1 MYSKAMEDQKHSLL
15 IVEDEDHIREFLQSA
30 FSKEGFMVMQAATGE
45 EGLSHALDRHPSAI
59 LLDIMLPGMDG
70 LTVLSKL
77 RQDPWGKDVPVVLLT
92 NLNPDD
98 SMLEKINKDEP
109 AFYLVKVN
117 SSTED
122 IIAKVR
128 AAIAH
133 ETE

>member
-1 MYSKAMEDQKHSLL
+1 MGDQKYSLL
-15 IVEDEDHIREFLQSA
+15 IIEDEEHIRELVQAA
-30 FSKEGFMVMQAATGE
+30 FAKEGFMVMHAGSGE
-45 EGLSHALDRHPSAI
+45 EGLTQAIEHHPSAI

-77 RQDPWGKDVPVVLLT
+77 RQDAWGKNVPVVLLT

-98 SMLEKINKDEP
+98 SMLDKINKDEP
-109 AFYLVKVN
+109 SFYLVKVK

-122 IIAKVR
+122 IVSKVK

-133 ETE
+133 ETES